1 MELFSWVV
9 ISLNIISNII
19 YKSVKIKKIIS
30 LSNKWQNLYPRPN
43 HAWTAIN
50 LGLYNSTH
58 PQVVSLWR
66 CNTGTACQ
74 RNVAPPGYGSIY
86 WPGVVSHWTCCLYN
100 LHPSLP
106 FLGSKI
112 HVACHETFIHLVV
125 KFTKHI

>member
-1 MELFSWVV
+1 MELFLWVV
-9 ISLNIISNII
+9 ISLNISNII
-19 YKSVKIKKIIS
+19 FKSAKIKKIIS
-30 LSNKWQNLYPRPN
+30 LSNKGQNLLSRPN
-43 HAWTAIN
+43 HAWTGIN

-86 WPGVVSHWTCCLYN
+86 WPGVVSHWTCYLYN
-100 LHPSLP
+100 LHRSLP

-112 HVACHETFIHLVV
+112 HVACHKTFIHLVV
-125 KFTKHI
+125 KFTKYI